1 MDKELPR
8 VGDRLSTST
17 GDWQVKEV
25 VVLGRAPLHYAV
37 RAAHTDAAG
46 IRHPGPRGAAYSGAR
61 RAGATPP
68 PRAPRRR

>member
-8 VGDRLSTST
+8 VGDRLSTPT

-46 IRHPGPRGAAYSGAR
+46 IRHTVTLSAAEFRALQAR
-61 RAGATPP
+61 AKPP
-68 PRAPRRR
+68 PRAARRR